1 MIETWKDA
9 FTIVGGFVATAA
21 TVVTIQRGQS
31 VRREINISPEEKAA
45 LTDSICKLL
54 QYYNDLKIDVMGLKK
69 DNEHM
74 REKLDAMA
82 DHAER
87 DHREVKR
94 LTMILYPLIKNEIS
108 EQRKKMDL
116 SGSDTETGEI

>member
-1 MIETWKDA
+1 MIDTWKDA

-31 VRREINISPEEKAA
+31 VRREINITSEEKAA

-54 QYYNDLKIDVMGLKK
+54 QYYNDLKLDVMGLKK

-87 DHREVKR
+87 DHREVKK
-94 LTMILYPLIKNEIS
+94 LTMILYPLIKDEIAN
-108 EQRKKMDL
+108 QRLKIDPL
-116 SGSDTETGEI
+116 GSDTETD